1 MTEALRLHDLLPD
14 YYEGNVEMD
23 ALTSAEQPL
32 IDKLFS
38 SISLALDNQ
47 FVPTADSNTLSLYE
61 KMEGNVEMDALTSA
75 EQPLIDKLFSSI
87 SLALDNQFVP
97 TADSNTLSL
106 YEKMLKLPIY
116 EDDTLEQR
124 RFRILSKI
132 GNKKPY
138 TQRSLE
144 EVLSAFGPLATLEMD
159 YANYLLRIESNF
171 EKYGQIEEIESQVRQ
186 IAPANLILDFDNR
199 LEGFMRSGV
208 FLASAMAVT
217 EVVQI
222 THDFVESTGV
232 YNVAHVA
239 GAPVTTSVTQITHDF
254 IETSQVSS
262 APVLAVGK
270 VIAEIIEF

>member
-1 MTEALRLHDLLPD
+1 MTDLKSLVPSW
-14 YYEGNVEMD
+14 YSGIYEMD
-23 ALTSAEQPL
+23 AITTSQQKMMDELTAAV
-32 IDKLFS
+32 KRGHY
-38 SISLALDNQ
+38 NQ
-47 FVPTADSNTLSLYE
+47 FVITADVETITVYE
-61 KMEGNVEMDALTSA
+61 R
-75 EQPLIDKLFSSI
+75 
-87 SLALDNQFVP
+87 
-97 TADSNTLSL
+97 
-106 YEKMLKLPIY
+106 MLKITPKPAD
-116 EDDTLEQR
+116 ELELR
-124 RFRILSKI
+124 RFRVL
-132 GNKKPY
+132 NRLAVKKPY